1 MEIME
6 LIKSI
11 FIKIFQIMGQQ
22 AAHLA
27 AYFVFIE
34 NLVMAFLKGFQE
46 TLRTDRLMNLVN
58 IY

>member
-1 MEIME
+1 ME